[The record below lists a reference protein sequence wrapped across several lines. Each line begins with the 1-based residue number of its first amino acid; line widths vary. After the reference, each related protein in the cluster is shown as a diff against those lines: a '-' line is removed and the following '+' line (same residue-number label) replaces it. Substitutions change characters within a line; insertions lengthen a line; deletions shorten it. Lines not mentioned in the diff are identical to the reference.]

1 MQLNY
6 LSIWSNSTSNPVA
19 IVAAIELSLQTGL
32 YILSPADSA
41 VSPQSCGGCSGQGK
55 VRGCLRL
62 QAAYSLLVSPCRCQ
76 LHYLEQG
83 RRNLKGICGRKTVP
97 WEAAVCRWL
106 RAGGV
111 IAATPYQVEVATFL
125 K

>member
-6 LSIWSNSTSNPVA
+6 LSIWSNNTSNP
-19 IVAAIELSLQTGL
+19 VAAIELSLTRLQAGL

-76 LHYLEQG
+76 RHYLKQG
-83 RRNLKGICGRKTVP
+83 RRNLKGICGSKTVP
-97 WEAAVCRWL
+97 WEAAACR
-106 RAGGV
+106 
-111 IAATPYQVEVATFL
+111 
-125 K
+125 